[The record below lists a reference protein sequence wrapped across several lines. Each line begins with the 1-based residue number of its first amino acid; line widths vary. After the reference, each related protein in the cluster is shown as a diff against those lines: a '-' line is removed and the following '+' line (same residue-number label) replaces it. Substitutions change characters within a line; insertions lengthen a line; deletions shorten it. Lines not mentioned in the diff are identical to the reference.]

1 MEPKAKDLIEERQIH
16 ITQRHYINGTL
27 DVQRRIGILRHTPF
41 VMLVEFIVLFFTT
54 KWFVEMYAANGEAST
69 VEYGLLFFLTFC
81 GIYSVF
87 IFTSLLPTRFAV
99 RAREDYNTGLVTKQI
114 RFVRFY
120 KDRFELSGTGVG
132 ITAYYSK
139 MIQCL
144 ENDDMFLFVPD
155 RSGLSYIIPKDDL
168 GDFSEELHSRMQK
181 EMGKRYH
188 RMMSFPG
195 RKDFG
200 RSFDKGA

>member
-41 VMLVEFIVLFFTT
+41 VMALDIVILLFTI
-54 KWFVEMYAANGEAST
+54 KWFIEIYVAGAVAPMDYC
-69 VEYGLLFFLTFC
+69 LLCALIFLPTLL
-81 GIYSVF
+81 VA
-87 IFTSLLPTRFAV
+87 IFLNLLPLRFSV

-120 KDRFELSGTGVG
+120 KDRFELSGTGVD

-144 ENDDMFLFVPD
+144 ENDDLFLFVPD
-155 RSGLSYIIPKDDL
+155 RSGLSYMIPKEDL
-168 GDFSEELHSRMQK
+168 GDFAGELHSRIRK

-188 RMMSFPG
+188 KMTSFPG